1 MFLVGGGIVTHA
13 IPPLHDVVHHWS
25 EALGAV
31 GAALPTLV
39 DFVAGILT
47 GAVVLG
53 AWSTV
58 QRLRGKSAH

>member
-1 MFLVGGGIVTHA
+1 
-13 IPPLHDVVHHWS
+13 VVHHWS

-58 QRLRGKSAH
+58 QRVRGKSAH